1 MRILGLIPARGDSKG
16 IADKNIVNLAGKPL
30 IYYTIQQ
37 ALKVDL
43 FERVFVSTDSEKIKT
58 VCESIGLEVPFLR
71 PKHLA
76 QDNTRTIDVV
86 IDLLKSLKENYNEEY
101 DYVCLLQPTSP
112 LRSIQDIENC
122 IEIIRAKKEGSVIS
136 ISLIDEPHP
145 YKMQIIRNGLIYPFI
160 EGSNSSTPRQEL
172 PTVYELNGAIFL
184 TDVETI
190 LEKRSFFG
198 EKCYPYVMPA
208 ERSVDINSSLDLIFA
223 KMLISNEWL

>member
-16 IADKNIVNLAGKPL
+16 IVDKNIVNLAGKPL

-37 ALKVDL
+37 AVKVNL

-71 PKHLA
+71 SKHLA

-86 IDLLKSLKENYNEEY
+86 IDLLESLKESYNEEY

-112 LRSIQDIENC
+112 LRSVQDIKNC

-136 ISLIDEPHP
+136 ISLINEPHP
-145 YKMQIIRNGLIYPFI
+145 YKMQVIENGLIYPFLK
-160 EGSNSSTPRQEL
+160 GSDSSTPRQEL
-172 PTVYELNGAIFL
+172 PAVYELNGAVFL

-190 LEKRSFFG
+190 MEKRSFFG
-198 EKCYPYVMPA
+198 EKCYPYIMPA
-208 ERSVDINSSLDLIFA
+208 ERSVDINSDLDLAFA
-223 KMLISNEWL
+223 TMLISNE